1 VPTAALSNAIEEDAV
16 SVMIGVD
23 PHKGSHT
30 AVAIGG
36 DEAQLAKVRVRSS
49 RHQLDQLRK
58 WAAPFAQRTWAIES
72 AGGLGYL
79 LAQQLVAA
87 GETVFDVP
95 ATLAARVRV
104 LGTGRSNKNDP
115 NDALSVAVAALRAP
129 RLALVG
135 RADHAGVLRLL
146 AKRNND
152 LGRARNKTACRLHA
166 LLAELVPGG
175 IPNEINAASAE
186 RMLAGVKPASPV
198 EVARQALA
206 LEHLDDLRRLD
217 AQMRVSK
224 ARIAEAIAA
233 SGTSLTELFGVGP
246 VVAATVIGYTGDIAR
261 FRNRDHFAAYTGT
274 APIEVSSGGR
284 ITHRLSRRGNRQLNH
299 ALHIA
304 AITQIRYPH
313 SPGRAFFDRK
323 VAEGKTKKEAVR
335 ALKRRIADAVY
346 RQLLIDARTLTG
358 PGGQPGTTLQ
368 SSVAGSTPRRPA
380 LRISHSRA
388 QTNARTRPAPTRTA
402 TSSRTR
408 TSTTKQS

>member
-1 VPTAALSNAIEEDAV
+1 V

-30 AVAIGG
+30 AVAIGD

-49 RHQLDQLRK
+49 RQQLDQLLK
-58 WAAPFAQRTWAIES
+58 WAAPFKRRAWAIES

-104 LGTGRSNKNDP
+104 LGSGRSNKNDP

-129 RLALVG
+129 RLAVVA
-135 RADHAGVLRLL
+135 RADHVGVLRLL
-146 AKRNND
+146 AKRNHD
-152 LGRARNKTACRLHA
+152 LGRARNQTACRLHA

-186 RMLAGVKPASPV
+186 RVLAGVKPASPV
-198 EVARQALA
+198 EVARHALA

-217 AQMRVSK
+217 TQMRTSK

-246 VVAATVIGYTGDIAR
+246 VVAAMLIGYTGDVAR
-261 FRNRDHFAAYTGT
+261 FHNRDHFAAYTGT
-274 APIEVSSGGR
+274 APIEMSSGGR
-284 ITHRLSRRGNRQLNH
+284 ITHRLSRRGNRRLNH

-304 AITQIRYPH
+304 AITQIRFSH

-323 VAEGKTKKEAVR
+323 VADGKTKKEAVR

-346 RQLLIDARTLTG
+346 RQLLIDARTLKG

-380 LRISHSRA
+380 LRINHSRTP
-388 QTNARTRPAPTRTA
+388 TNARTHRAPTGTQ
-402 TSSRTR
+402 TPSRTR
-408 TSTTKQS
+408 TSSTKQS

>member
-1 VPTAALSNAIEEDAV
+1 VIEEDAMK
-16 SVMIGVD
+16 VMIGVD

-30 AVAIGG
+30 AVAIDDG
-36 DEAQLAKVRVRSS
+36 ESELAQVKVRASHR
-49 RHQLDQLRK
+49 QLDQLLE
-58 WAAPFAQRTWAIES
+58 WAVPFATRTWAIES

-79 LAQQLVAA
+79 LSHQLVAA
-87 GETVFDVP
+87 GETVLDVP

-115 NDALSVAVAALRAP
+115 NDARSVAVAALRAP
-129 RLALVG
+129 RLASVA

-146 AKRNND
+146 AKRNTD
-152 LGRARNKTACRLHA
+152 LGRARNRSACRLHA

-175 IPNEINAASAE
+175 IAKQTNAARAE
-186 RMLAGVKPASPV
+186 RLLGGVTPASPV
-198 EVARQALA
+198 EVARHALA

-217 AQMRVSK
+217 DQMRVSK
-224 ARIAEAIAA
+224 RRIAEAITA
-233 SGTSLTELFGVGP
+233 SATSLTDIFGVGP
-246 VVAATVIGYTGDIAR
+246 VVAAMLIGYTGDVTR
-261 FRNRDHFAAYTGT
+261 FRSRDHFAAYTGT

-304 AITQIRYPH
+304 AITQIRFAH
-313 SPGRAFFDRK
+313 SPGRAFYERK

-346 RQLLIDARTLTG
+346 RQLVIDAHAVTG
-358 PGGQPGTTLQ
+358 PGGQAGTTLR
-368 SSVAGSTPRRPA
+368 SSVAGSTPRRPT

-388 QTNARTRPAPTRTA
+388 RTNARTRRTPSTTPTA
-402 TSSRTR
+402 SRTR
-408 TSTTKQS
+408 TPSTKAR

>member
-1 VPTAALSNAIEEDAV
+1 M
-16 SVMIGVD
+16 SVIIGVD

-36 DEAQLAKVRVRSS
+36 DEARLATVKVRAT
-49 RHQLDQLRK
+49 RHQVDQLLA
-58 WAAPFAQRTWAIES
+58 WAARFEERTWAIES

-79 LAQQLVAA
+79 LAQQLVGA
-87 GETVFDVP
+87 GERVLDVP

-129 RLALVG
+129 RLSPVA

-146 AKRNND
+146 AKRNNE

-175 IPNEINAASAE
+175 IPNEINAANAE
-186 RMLAGVKPASPV
+186 RMLAGVQPHSQV
-198 EVARQALA
+198 EHTRHALA

-246 VVAATVIGYTGDIAR
+246 VVAAMLIGYTGDVAR
-261 FRNRDHFAAYTGT
+261 FRNRDHFAAYTGA
-274 APIEVSSGGR
+274 APIEMSSGGR

-304 AITQIRYPH
+304 AITQIRFAH
-313 SPGRAFFDRK
+313 SPGRAFFERK
-323 VAEGKTKKEAVR
+323 VVERKNKKEAVR

-346 RQLLIDARTLTG
+346 RHLLIDARTVTG
-358 PGGQPGTTLQ
+358 PGGLTGTALQ

-388 QTNARTRPAPTRTA
+388 RTNARTRRTPSTTP

-408 TSTTKQS
+408 TPSTKQS

>member
-1 VPTAALSNAIEEDAV
+1 
-16 SVMIGVD
+16 MIGVD

-36 DEAQLAKVRVRSS
+36 DEARLAKVKVRATR
-49 RHQLDQLRK
+49 RHVDQLLE
-58 WAAPFAQRTWAIES
+58 WAARFEERTWAIES

-79 LAQQLVAA
+79 LAQQLVGA
-87 GETVFDVP
+87 GEQVVDVP
-95 ATLAARVRV
+95 ATLAARVRI

-129 RLALVG
+129 RLASVA

-146 AKRNND
+146 AKRNNE
-152 LGRARNKTACRLHA
+152 LGRARNKTACRLHG

-175 IPNEINAASAE
+175 ISNEINAASAE
-186 RMLAGVKPASPV
+186 RMLDGVKPASLV

-217 AQMRVSK
+217 TQMRLSK

-246 VVAATVIGYTGDIAR
+246 VVAAMLIGHTGDVAR
-261 FRNRDHFAAYTGT
+261 FRNRDHFAAYTGA
-274 APIEVSSGGR
+274 APIEVSSSGR

-299 ALHIA
+299 AIHIA
-304 AITQIRYPH
+304 AITQIRFAH
-313 SPGRAFFDRK
+313 SPGRAFFERK

-335 ALKRRIADAVY
+335 ALKRRISDAIY
-346 RQLLIDARTLTG
+346 HQLALDARITG
-358 PGGQPGTTLQ
+358 PAGQAGTTRQ

-380 LRISHSRA
+380 LRISHSRTP
-388 QTNARTRPAPTRTA
+388 TNARTRRVPPRTPK
-402 TSSRTR
+402 SSRPR
-408 TSTTKQS
+408 TPSTNGS

>member
-1 VPTAALSNAIEEDAV
+1 MGVI
-16 SVMIGVD
+16 MGVD
-23 PHKGSHT
+23 PHKESHT

-36 DEAQLAKVRVRSS
+36 DEARLAEVKVRAS
-49 RHQLDQLRK
+49 RRQVDQLLE
-58 WAAPFAQRTWAIES
+58 WAARFEARAWAIES

-79 LAQQLVAA
+79 LGQQLLNA
-87 GETVFDVP
+87 GERVVDVP

-129 RLALVG
+129 RLSPVA
-135 RADHAGVLRLL
+135 RANHAGVLRLL
-146 AKRNND
+146 AKRNNE

-175 IPNEINAASAE
+175 ISNEINAASAQT
-186 RMLAGVKPASPV
+186 MLDGVKPENPV
-198 EVARQALA
+198 EVARHALA
-206 LEHLDDLRRLD
+206 LEHLDDLRRFD
-217 AQMRVSK
+217 AQMRTSK
-224 ARIAEAIAA
+224 ARIADAIAA
-233 SGTSLTELFGVGP
+233 SGTSLTELLGVGP
-246 VVAATVIGYTGDIAR
+246 VVAAMLIGYTGDVAR
-261 FRNRDHFAAYTGT
+261 FRNRDHFAAYTGA
-274 APIEVSSGGR
+274 APIEMSSGGR

-335 ALKRRIADAVY
+335 
-346 RQLLIDARTLTG
+346 
-358 PGGQPGTTLQ
+358 PGTALQ

-388 QTNARTRPAPTRTA
+388 RTNARTRRTPSTTP

-408 TSTTKQS
+408 TPTTKAH